1 MSPRPCLLKVLP
13 PASGAISWEPY
24 LQHMGLGV
32 GAQHLV
38 LGLPFLPVRSPDL
51 APTVYTKTFGSLGG
65 DAHEHK
71 PHFSTSQGACSGVG
85 GQRCESLKKVESLF
99 EE

>member
-65 DAHEHK
+65 DVREHSLTSAHLRVHALEWEDRDVSH
-71 PHFSTSQGACSGVG
+71 
-85 GQRCESLKKVESLF
+85 
-99 EE
+99 